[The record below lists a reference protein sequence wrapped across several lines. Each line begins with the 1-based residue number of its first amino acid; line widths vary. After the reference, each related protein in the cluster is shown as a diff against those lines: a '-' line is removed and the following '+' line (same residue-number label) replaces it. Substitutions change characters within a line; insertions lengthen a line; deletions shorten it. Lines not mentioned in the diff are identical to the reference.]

1 MGKLRLYYFSPEKL
15 DFVDARGAKTKIAA
29 LTLVV
34 CAIVVALLFEF
45 NQYFD
50 DVLGLGINR
59 TTALYSENAMLKKQ
73 IRTVTA
79 RLEGLEKQLTSL
91 NERGN
96 ELRLLVDLPRID
108 DDTRKVGI
116 GGTDERLYYS
126 GSMDVDEQLRQVN
139 SLLGRAE
146 RELQLQHSSYSEV
159 TRKYED
165 NRVRFAH
172 LPAIKPM
179 EGFLSSGFGL
189 RWHPIFGVRRSHE
202 GIDIVN
208 DRGTPIYAAANGLVE
223 VAGRNLGGY
232 GNMVMVDHGYGY
244 TTVYGHLSKV
254 VAREGQQVKRG
265 DLIGLCGETGIA
277 TNSHL
282 HYEVRL
288 NGVQQNPRDYFFD
301 DFNYV
306 ESIRNESTGGKQD

>member
-1 MGKLRLYYFSPEKL
+1 MGKLKLYYFSPEKL
-15 DFVDARGAKTKIAA
+15 DFVVAKGAKIKIAA

-34 CAIVVALLFEF
+34 SVSFVTLFFEF

-50 DVLGLGINR
+50 DVLGLGIKR
-59 TTALYSENAMLKKQ
+59 TIALYSENAMLKKQ

-91 NERGN
+91 SERGN

-126 GSMDVDEQLRQVN
+126 GSMDVDEQLQQMN

-159 TRKYED
+159 TRKYDD
-165 NRVRFAH
+165 NQVRFAH

-179 EGFLSSGFGL
+179 EGFLSSGFGI
-189 RWHPIFGVRRSHE
+189 RWHPIFRIRRPHE
-202 GIDIVN
+202 GLDIVS
-208 DRGTPIYAAANGLVE
+208 DRGTPIFAAANGLVE

-232 GNMVMVDHGYGY
+232 GNMVMINHGYRY

-254 VAREGQQVKRG
+254 IAWEGQQVKRG
-265 DLIGLCGETGIA
+265 DLIGLCGETGIV
-277 TNSHL
+277 TNPHL

-306 ESIRNESTGGKQD
+306 ESVRNEPTGGKQD